1 MKEFKIIKNDFYEI
15 YFPLEYEEYI
25 KEVLDYST
33 NRLIDNLHFF
43 NEDSYGDVIKASF
56 FDEKEDFFNRI
67 CEIDSNANPPEWAM
81 GCFYGGE
88 NQILLEKDNVRRR
101 FYTLAHET
109 CHLLF
114 SRFIYKNYSDRVVW
128 LDEAFAANFS
138 GEVEEELENGVF
150 KEKLEKYINRNDL
163 PKMSEISFKNNNV
176 KTDSYNGYDFF
187 HIVGRYLVEMYD
199 SKELLELFND
209 ESKVLELGTHILE
222 DSIKYFSR

>member
-1 MKEFKIIKNDFYEI
+1 MREFKIIKNDYYEI

-33 NRLIDNLHFF
+33 NKLKDNLKFF
-43 NEDSYGDVIKASF
+43 KESNYGEIIKASF

-67 CEIDSNANPPEWAM
+67 YEIDKNANPPKWAM

-88 NQILLEKDNVRRR
+88 NQILLEKDSIRRR

-114 SRFIYKNYSDRVVW
+114 SKYIYKNYSDRVVW

-138 GEVEEELENGVF
+138 GEVEEELSNGIF
-150 KEKLEKYINRNDL
+150 REKVEKYINRRDL
-163 PKMSEISFKNNNV
+163 PKMNNISFKNNNV
-176 KTDSYNGYDFF
+176 KTDEYNAYDFF
-187 HIVGRYLVEMYD
+187 HIVGRYLVETYNRE
-199 SKELLELFND
+199 ELLELFNN
-209 ESKVLELGTHILE
+209 EEEVLKLGEHILE
-222 DSIKYFSR
+222 DSINYFNR

>member
-1 MKEFKIIKNDFYEI
+1 MKEFKTIKNDYYEI

-33 NRLIDNLHFF
+33 EVLKTNLKFF
-43 NEDSYGDVIKASF
+43 NEDSYGEIIKASF

-67 CEIDSNANPPEWAM
+67 YEIDSNANPPEWAM

-88 NQILLEKDNVRRR
+88 NQILLEKDNIRRR

-114 SRFIYKNYSDRVVW
+114 SKFIYKNYSDRVVW
-128 LDEAFAANFS
+128 LDESFAANFS
-138 GEVEEELENGVF
+138 GEVEEELKNGVF
-150 KEKLEKYINRNDL
+150 KEKLEKYINRDDL
-163 PKMSEISFKNNNV
+163 PHMSDISFKNNNV
-176 KTDSYNGYDFF
+176 KTDSYNAYDFF
-187 HIVGRYLVEMYD
+187 HIVGRYLVETYD
-199 SKELLELFND
+199 SKELLDLFND